1 MAKLLNNRQCQFI
14 ILNQTTLCQFNIYR
28 AVFKIEFLENLFQ
41 GGENGLIGELTCRN
55 IYRHSQVYAFIP
67 PLCHLAYDIEN
78 HPTA

>member
-1 MAKLLNNRQCQFI
+1 MSS
-14 ILNQTTLCQFNIYR
+14 
-28 AVFKIEFLENLFQ
+28 LENLFQ

-78 HPTA
+78 HPIGLKAQLALTLRRRK